1 MSRPRLAAIAA
12 ALGAIAATP
21 QLAVAEPAAPPPPT
35 APDRVLR
42 PAPERH
48 AQPPDRPVL
57 RPTHEPSTTPTRQPP
72 DRPVLRPAH
81 EPSRAQ
87 PPDRPVLRLTREP
100 PPRHLRM
107 RPRAAQVTPPPRR
120 PTTPMPAAPPP
131 LSLEDLGDRG
141 DELAGLRD
149 VLQPISFSLAVGYQV
164 DSAQP
169 TGQQS
174 LDAPIQEGRDY
185 NALRSYGFGEL
196 FFSTRGVALDSL
208 SSYFALRFDAARQD
222 FYQPPGQ
229 TQLVRVAP
237 PIATWFERNTFE
249 VRTGW
254 GEVKDFLPRRL
265 GLRKLRLRAGS
276 QYIYG
281 PWVMHLDGALLAY
294 DGDIVTASGYFG
306 ARHADYTRELTPE
319 SYAIAGAS
327 LRIDLRNLVSVPV
340 AITGETL
347 ALQSFIDGQPDSA
360 HRQLEVD
367 WQPRRDFTVFA
378 QVRTRDDKVANQ
390 RLQFRARYR
399 EVTNLV
405 FDVMRRLD
413 TDWRWDPSLVAP
425 EDPMTAR
432 RYLDLGPVLPQL
444 IVSLRG
450 GTLIAENLDLLVR
463 TTLAGELTDPGE
475 PTSSFSASYVEIG
488 GALDVRLRRTI
499 AVGASALSR
508 QTRRE
513 VLEAGPIVDEAGPQP
528 LPQSAATGEAGLT
541 EVGTRVRMTLGAR
554 RLSALLEVYGRR
566 TRYAD
571 LYLDADP
578 DNPVPVSDVRGGGRF
593 SIDAWIGKRLRLFAS
608 YDLSSAFDFL
618 PDITSYKSLRLTMTG
633 VY

>member
-1 MSRPRLAAIAA
+1 VIRAPVVIALVVGLVIGLRAQA
-12 ALGAIAATP
+12 AL
-21 QLAVAEPAAPPPPT
+21 AEP
-35 APDRVLR
+35 
-42 PAPERH
+42 
-48 AQPPDRPVL
+48 Q
-57 RPTHEPSTTPTRQPP
+57 
-72 DRPVLRPAH
+72 
-81 EPSRAQ
+81 
-87 PPDRPVLRLTREP
+87 LRLTREP

-107 RPRAAQVTPPPRR
+107 RPRAAAVTPPPPRA
-120 PTTPMPAAPPP
+120 TPPIPAAPPQ
-131 LSLEDLGDRG
+131 LSQADLSSRG

-149 VLQPISFSLAVGYQV
+149 VLQPISFSLTIGYQV
-164 DSAQP
+164 DNARPSGLP
-169 TGQQS
+169 S
-174 LDAPIQEGRDY
+174 LDAPILEGRDY

-196 FFSTRGVALDSL
+196 FLSTRGVALDSL
-208 SSYFALRFDAARQD
+208 SSYFALRFDAARRD
-222 FYQPPGQ
+222 FDRLPDQ
-229 TQLVRVAP
+229 TQVRIAP

-254 GEVKDFLPRRL
+254 GEVKDFLPSRF
-265 GLRKLRLRAGS
+265 GLSKLRLRAGS

-281 PWVMHLDGALLAY
+281 PWVLHLDGALLAY
-294 DGDIVTASGYFG
+294 DGDTVTASAYFG
-306 ARHADYTRELTPE
+306 GRHADYTRDLTDE
-319 SYAIAGAS
+319 QYAVAGAS
-327 LRIDLRNLVSVPV
+327 LRVDLRELTSVPI
-340 AITGETL
+340 AISGETMS
-347 ALQSFIDGQPDSA
+347 LQSFVDGQPDSS

-367 WQPRRDFTVFA
+367 WQPRRDLTVFA
-378 QVRTRDDKVANQ
+378 QLRTRDDKVANQ

-450 GTLIAENLDLLVR
+450 GTLIAENVDLLAR
-463 TTLAGELTDPGE
+463 TTIAAELGDPGE
-475 PTSSFSASYVEIG
+475 PTHSFSPSYVELG
-488 GALDVRLRRTI
+488 GALDVRLRRTV
-499 AVGASALSR
+499 AVGASVLSR

-513 VLEAGPIVDEAGPQP
+513 DLPGGPIFDVASPQP
-528 LPQSAATGEAGLT
+528 LPPSATTGETGLT

-571 LYLDADP
+571 LYRAP
-578 DNPVPVSDVRGGGRF
+578 DVALPTSDVRGGGRF
-593 SIDAWIGKRLRLFAS
+593 SVDAWIGKRLRLFAS

>member
-1 MSRPRLAAIAA
+1 VSRARVVALAAVLGAQ
-12 ALGAIAATP
+12 GAIAVAPPLALAEPPHATTPGPPATP
-21 QLAVAEPAAPPPPT
+21 ERPA
-35 APDRVLR
+35 LR
-42 PAPERH
+42 PNPE
-48 AQPPDRPVL
+48 PPRA
-57 RPTHEPSTTPTRQPP
+57 TP
-72 DRPVLRPAH
+72 
-81 EPSRAQ
+81 E
-87 PPDRPVLRLTREP
+87 RPVLRLTREP

-107 RPRAAQVTPPPRR
+107 RPRAAQVTPPPART
-120 PTTPMPAAPPP
+120 PTPMPAAPPP
-131 LSLEDLGDRG
+131 LSQADLSDR

-149 VLQPISFSLAVGYQV
+149 VLQPISFSLTVGYQV
-164 DSAQP
+164 DSARP
-169 TGQQS
+169 TGKEL
-174 LDAPIQEGRDY
+174 LDAPITEGRDY

-196 FFSTRGVALDSL
+196 FLSTRGVALDSL
-208 SSYFALRFDAARQD
+208 SSYFALRFDAARRD
-222 FYQPPGQ
+222 FYQLPDQ
-229 TQLVRVAP
+229 TQVRIAP

-254 GEVKDFLPRRL
+254 GEVKDFLPQRL

-281 PWVMHLDGALLAY
+281 PWVMHLDGALIAY
-294 DGDIVTASGYFG
+294 DGDILTASGYFG
-306 ARHADYTRELTPE
+306 ARHADYTREITPE

-327 LRIDLRNLVSVPV
+327 LRLDLRNLVSVPV

-347 ALQSFIDGQPDSA
+347 ELQSFIDGQPDSS

-367 WQPRRDFTVFA
+367 WHPRRDLTVFA

-463 TTLAGELTDPGE
+463 TTVAGKLTEPGE
-475 PTSSFSASYVEIG
+475 PTNSFSASYFEIG
-488 GALDVRLRRTI
+488 GALDVRLRRTV
-499 AVGASALSR
+499 AVGASVLSR

-513 VLEAGPIVDEAGPQP
+513 ALEAGPILDEAGPQP

-541 EVGTRVRMTLGAR
+541 EIGTRVRMTLGAR

-571 LYLDADP
+571 LYFDP
-578 DNPVPVSDVRGGGRF
+578 DPDEPVPVSDVRGGGRF
-593 SIDAWIGKRLRLFAS
+593 SVDAWLGERLRLFAS

>member
-1 MSRPRLAAIAA
+1 VNAARLRV
-12 ALGAIAATP
+12 
-21 QLAVAEPAAPPPPT
+21 AVALVAVAQVAGVALAEPQPPER
-35 APDRVLR
+35 APDRTASRAAPSIPQGALP
-42 PAPERH
+42 PAP
-48 AQPPDRPVL
+48 
-57 RPTHEPSTTPTRQPP
+57 
-72 DRPVLRPAH
+72 
-81 EPSRAQ
+81 
-87 PPDRPVLRLTREP
+87 PVLRLTREP

-107 RPRAAQVTPPPRR
+107 RPRAAQVTPAPPRAR
-120 PTTPMPAAPPP
+120 TPMPAAPPP
-131 LSLEDLGDRG
+131 LAQADLRDRG

-149 VLQPISFSLAVGYQV
+149 VLQPISFSLTVGYQV
-164 DSAQP
+164 DSARP
-169 TGQQS
+169 TGMNA
-174 LDAPIQEGRDY
+174 LGAPIQEGRDY

-196 FFSTRGVALDSL
+196 FLSTRGVALESL
-208 SSYFALRFDAARQD
+208 SSYFALRFDAARRD
-222 FYQPPGQ
+222 FYRLPDQ
-229 TQLVRVAP
+229 TQVRIAP

-281 PWVMHLDGALLAY
+281 PWVMHMDGALIAY
-294 DGDIVTASGYFG
+294 DGDIVTASTYFG
-306 ARHADYTRELTPE
+306 ARHPDYTREITPE
-319 SYAIAGAS
+319 SYAVAGAS
-327 LRIDLRNLVSVPV
+327 LRLDLRNLLSVPI
-340 AITGETL
+340 ALTGETL
-347 ALQSFIDGQPDSA
+347 DLQSFVDGQPDSS
-360 HRQLEVD
+360 HRQLEID

-378 QVRTRDDKVANQ
+378 QLRTRDDQIANQ

-432 RYLDLGPVLPQL
+432 RYLDMGPVLPQL

-450 GTLIAENLDLLVR
+450 GTLIAENVDLLAR
-463 TTLAGELTDPGE
+463 TTIAAELTEPGE
-475 PTSSFSASYVEIG
+475 PTHSFSATYFEIG
-488 GALDVRLRRTI
+488 GALDVRLRRAV
-499 AVGASALSR
+499 AVGASVLSR
-508 QTRRE
+508 QTRRDAMT
-513 VLEAGPIVDEAGPQP
+513 AGPIVDEASPQP
-528 LPQSAATGEAGLT
+528 LPPSAATGEEGLT
-541 EVGTRVRMTLGAR
+541 EIGTRVRMTLGAR

-571 LYLDADP
+571 LYVSPDP
-578 DNPVPVSDVRGGGRF
+578 AEPVPISDVRGGGRF
-593 SIDAWIGKRLRLFAS
+593 SVDAWIGKRLRLFAS